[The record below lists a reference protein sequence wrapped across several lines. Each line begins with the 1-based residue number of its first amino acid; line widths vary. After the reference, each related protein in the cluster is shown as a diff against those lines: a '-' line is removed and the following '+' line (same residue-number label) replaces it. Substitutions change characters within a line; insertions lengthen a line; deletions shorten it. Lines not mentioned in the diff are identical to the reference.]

1 MMTDTYSWPKK
12 RIDLIGCML
21 LRPLLELRK
30 RLNQEKLLHR
40 PIIID
45 DESEDESEDKNTE
58 ENSNEDYESSEDEE
72 CLYETLGVSK
82 NAPLVE
88 IKRSYRRMALK
99 HHPDKSKRDDAE
111 VIMKRINF
119 AYSVLSD
126 AEARKIYSKSTY
138 VTVSAVEDS
147 LHLLF

>member
-1 MMTDTYSWPKK
+1 M
-12 RIDLIGCML
+12 IDPIGCML
-21 LRPLLELRK
+21 QRSLLELQK
-30 RLNQEKLLHR
+30 RLNQEKILHR
-40 PIIID
+40 PIIISD

>member
-1 MMTDTYSWPKK
+1 M
-12 RIDLIGCML
+12 IDPIGCML
-21 LRPLLELRK
+21 QRSLLELQK
-30 RLNQEKLLHR
+30 RLNQEKILHR
-40 PIIID
+40 PIIISD

-58 ENSNEDYESSEDEE
+58 ENSNKDYESSEDEE
-72 CLYETLGVSK
+72 CLYGILGVSK
-82 NAPLVE
+82 NVPLVE

>member
-1 MMTDTYSWPKK
+1 M
-12 RIDLIGCML
+12 IDPIGCML
-21 LRPLLELRK
+21 QRSLLELQK
-30 RLNQEKLLHR
+30 RLNQEKILHR
-40 PIIID
+40 PIIISD

-72 CLYETLGVSK
+72 CLYGILGVSK
-82 NAPLVE
+82 NVPLVE

-126 AEARKIYSKSTY
+126 AKARKIYSKSTY